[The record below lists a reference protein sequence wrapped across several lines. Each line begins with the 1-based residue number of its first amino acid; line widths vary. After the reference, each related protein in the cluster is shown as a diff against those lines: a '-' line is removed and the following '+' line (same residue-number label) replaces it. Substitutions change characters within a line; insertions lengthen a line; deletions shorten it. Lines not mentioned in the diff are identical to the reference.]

1 MVRRQ
6 PRHTRSPH
14 TRPAPTPYTHLPCAA
29 SAQSW
34 LFGGPAAHVSLELNP
49 IEGRKPKYIDYG
61 EGSDPVPCPVYEASE
76 DITGTVEVHVPAGR
90 SLEHQGVVVSLRGVI
105 DLYYDRGNPQEFC
118 HDVISLEPAG
128 TLTGVQKYTF
138 SIPAGSRA
146 HESYNGINVR
156 TRYFVTAAVQRG
168 VSTLSKEQ
176 EVLVQC
182 LAVAYHLSDVVTGR
196 INFLLVRI
204 KIKHMEVTIIRREK
218 AGTASHVYNESDTLT
233 KFEVMDGAP
242 VRGEVIPVRL
252 YLSGF
257 DLTPTYASVYNRYSV
272 RYFLNLVLVDDKDR
286 RYFKQHEIKLWRKK
300 VK

>member
-1 MVRRQ
+1 MVGWRGGDLALAW
-6 PRHTRSPH
+6 PCTALAA
-14 TRPAPTPYTHLPCAA
+14 RPA
-29 SAQSW
+29 
-34 LFGGPAAHVSLELNP
+34 
-49 IEGRKPKYIDYG
+49 
-61 EGSDPVPCPVYEASE
+61 
-76 DITGTVEVHVPAGR
+76 
-90 SLEHQGVVVSLRGVI
+90 

-182 LAVAYHLSDVVTGR
+182 LAVEPAENPPINMEVGIEDCLHIEFTYDREAYHLSDVVTGR